1 VHANMLPSSAEEIP
15 GNYFSV
21 DVILL
26 RYATVRRRC
35 NQETVYV
42 ARITMFGEVKGERR
56 LKYGIT
62 TVLYDLFQ
70 RRVRVFNNN
79 GQAKTG
85 TVRK

>member
-1 VHANMLPSSAEEIP
+1 MLRDY
-15 GNYFSV
+15 N
-21 DVILL
+21 
-26 RYATVRRRC
+26 VRR
-35 NQETVYV
+35 
-42 ARITMFGEVKGERR
+42 GERR
-56 LKYGIT
+56 VYSLLKYGIT